1 MVPLNGFAARAIGKK
16 TIAVFDKLR
25 RARALAGRQSRD
37 MVHGSELAGAGPCA
51 FGLDARSKAL
61 QDGQVARGP
70 RLRASQKLEAGPRG
84 SGEFVKLP
92 VHVELVVHCNTSYGL
107 VRRFTL
113 PRLQGPEG
121 WRRSGCGED

>member
-1 MVPLNGFAARAIGKK
+1 MVPFNGFAARAIGKR

-25 RARALAGRQSRD
+25 RAQALAARQSRD

-61 QDGQVARGP
+61 KDGQAGRGP
-70 RLRASQKLEAGPRG
+70 RLRASHKLEAGTRG
-84 SGEFVKLP
+84 SGELVKLP
-92 VHVELVVHCNTSYGL
+92 VHVVLVVHCNTSYGM

-113 PRLQGPEG
+113 PRLQGPEQWPG
-121 WRRSGCGED
+121 SGCGED